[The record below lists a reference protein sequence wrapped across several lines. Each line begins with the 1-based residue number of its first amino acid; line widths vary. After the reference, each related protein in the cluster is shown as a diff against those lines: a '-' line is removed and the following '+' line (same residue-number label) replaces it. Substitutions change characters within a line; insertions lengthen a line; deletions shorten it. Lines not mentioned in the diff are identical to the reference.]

1 MHPGTPFLRVFA
13 VQRYPCNVRDKK
25 TKGQVAAQ
33 YVVARI
39 IPALPTTSIL
49 HAYPVDTQAHWIL
62 RLELLTESC
71 GGLPA

>member
-39 IPALPTTSIL
+39 VPALLTTSIL
-49 HAYPVDTQAHWIL
+49 DA
-62 RLELLTESC
+62 ELSS
-71 GGLPA
+71 